1 MKKDVQT
8 LRDRHQDTV
17 RELDQAREVIR
28 WLEEELAETNRG
40 LISLTIELEK
50 ANERLR
56 EEIEEHKEAEE
67 ALSKR
72 NRDIEAILNSTTDS
86 AFLLSIEGRFIA
98 LNDATAQR
106 FGKDVDE
113 MIGKPFSAFL
123 PSEAAAYR
131 TARLND
137 VIKVRRPVRF
147 EDVRNGRT
155 YDSTFYPILGPD
167 GVVEGIAA
175 FVSDVTDR
183 MRLRSERE
191 CLIDELE
198 VKNAELERFI
208 YSVSHDLRSPLIT
221 IKTFLGFVRDGMAK
235 GTADSLES
243 DMSRIDK
250 AADKMGELLDEIL
263 ELSRIGRLSN
273 PPSSVPAEELV
284 KEALELLG
292 GAIAQSGAEV
302 QMASDLP
309 FLYGD
314 RTRLVEMF
322 QNLIHNAV
330 KFRGDQPHPKVEIG
344 CRKQDDELVFYVRD
358 NGIGIDARY
367 HEKIFGLFD
376 QLNPTEEGTGI
387 GLALVKRIIEVHGGR
402 IWVESEG
409 AGHGSTF
416 CFALPGSTLGKES

>member
-1 MKKDVQT
+1 
-8 LRDRHQDTV
+8 
-17 RELDQAREVIR
+17 
-28 WLEEELAETNRG
+28 
-40 LISLTIELEK
+40 
-50 ANERLR
+50 
-56 EEIEEHKEAEE
+56 
-67 ALSKR
+67 
-72 NRDIEAILNSTTDS
+72 
-86 AFLLSIEGRFIA
+86 
-98 LNDATAQR
+98 
-106 FGKDVDE
+106 
-113 MIGKPFSAFL
+113 
-123 PSEAAAYR
+123 
-131 TARLND
+131 
-137 VIKVRRPVRF
+137 
-147 EDVRNGRT
+147 
-155 YDSTFYPILGPD
+155 
-167 GVVEGIAA
+167 
-175 FVSDVTDR
+175 
-183 MRLRSERE
+183 
-191 CLIDELE
+191 
-198 VKNAELERFI
+198 
-208 YSVSHDLRSPLIT
+208 
-221 IKTFLGFVRDGMAK
+221 MAK